1 MASKESDKVAIEGE
15 THDDQQQQQQKQ
27 QQEPS
32 INKGAGTNVGGD
44 QSGLSLDDIK
54 NYRAQ
59 AQQKSIDVIRAAE
72 ERYANA
78 LAKDSC
84 GSAGSGK

>member
-1 MASKESDKVAIEGE
+1 MASKESNNVVMEGQ
-15 THDDQQQQQQKQ
+15 THDDRQQH
-27 QQEPS
+27 EPS

-78 LAKDSC
+78 VAKDSD
-84 GSAGSGK
+84 GSAASDK

>member
-1 MASKESDKVAIEGE
+1 MASKESNKVATEGE
-15 THDDQQQQQQKQ
+15 THDDQQQQH
-27 QQEPS
+27 EPS
-32 INKGAGTNVGGD
+32 INKGAGTDVGGD

-54 NYRAQ
+54 KYRAE